1 MSSSVSRP
9 RRFLLL
15 ASGLAVACGGSGRYP
30 GPDAPAPLAWI
41 DTLAIAEPEESD
53 TPSPREWLDKF
64 LVEVP
69 EDALSIRKAVSGI
82 PPALN
87 VDAFDEVPPSTWWEP
102 RITAGRLSTEQIA
115 DGPPLEGPD
124 TSRVLTVVAGKVDG
138 VTPGFTVEDAR
149 GVRFLLK
156 FDPPG
161 MSGLG
166 SGADAVSSRIFWAA
180 GYHVP
185 KDVVIWIDPRDLAL
199 DDNAEVETA
208 SGERAMTRGDIESAL
223 ERTDRRADGRVRTLA
238 SRFLDGTPKGP
249 FRFED
254 RRGDD
259 PNDYY
264 PHEDRRELR
273 GIWVLAAWT
282 NHVDLRAQN
291 TLDMFI
297 EPGGY
302 LRHHVIDFATT
313 LGSGSIRTLNPREGM
328 EYAFDTPATLARLA
342 TLGVYRVG
350 WEGTDGTPL
359 HPALGWLR
367 SDFDPG
373 GWKPFVPAKSH
384 RRLTAPDGYWGAKL
398 VAAFSEDDVRGVID
412 RAHYPPEAATL
423 LLDVLMRRQR
433 HVMRYWFGRVSPL
446 EQVTARRDGD
456 RLELGFRDLGLD
468 PRLWSAG
475 ETTYAWRAGDGEGV
489 AAALPGDRQR
499 IGLDLSEDGWSALDR
514 ATNAEPLTLEIEAR
528 RDGTAVRPVHVRL
541 HRVADRI
548 AVTGVLH

>member
-1 MSSSVSRP
+1 MRFGVLWPRSS
-9 RRFLLL
+9 LLL
-15 ASGLAVACGGSGRYP
+15 TAWFVAGCGGAARYP
-30 GPDAPAPLAWI
+30 GPGAPAPLAWI
-41 DTLAIAEPEESD
+41 DTLTIAEPEESN

-69 EDALSIRKAVSGI
+69 EDALSISKAVSGI

-87 VDAFDEVPPSTWWEP
+87 VDAFDGVPPSTWWEP
-102 RITAGRLSTEQIA
+102 RITADRLSAGQIA
-115 DGPPLEGPD
+115 EGPPLAGPD

-161 MSGLG
+161 LSGLG
-166 SGADAVSSRIFWAA
+166 SGADVVSSRIFWAA

-185 KDVVIWIDPRDLAL
+185 KDVVIWIDPQTLTLA
-199 DDNAEVETA
+199 DDAEVETA
-208 SGERAMTRGDIESAL
+208 SGERAMTRDDIESAL
-223 ERTDRRADGRVRTLA
+223 ARTDRRADGRIRTLA

-254 RRGDD
+254 RRRDD

-302 LRHHVIDFATT
+302 LQHHVIDFATT

-342 TLGVYRVG
+342 TLGLYRVG

-373 GWKPFVPAKSH
+373 SWKPFVPAKAH

-398 VAAFSEDDVRGVID
+398 VAAFTEDDVRRIID
-412 RAHYPPEAATL
+412 EAHYPPEAAAL
-423 LLDVLMRRQR
+423 LLDILVRRQL

-446 EQVTARRDGD
+446 EQVTALRDGN
-456 RLELGFRDLGLD
+456 RLELGFQDRGLD
-468 PRLWSAG
+468 PRLWTTA
-475 ETTYAWRAGDGEGV
+475 ETTYAWRAGAAEGLTE
-489 AAALPGDRQR
+489 ASSGDRQR
-499 IGLDLSEDGWSALDR
+499 VDLILSENGWSALERSTIGDPF
-514 ATNAEPLTLEIEAR
+514 TVEIEAR
-528 RDGTAVRPVHVRL
+528 RGGASVRPVHVRL
-541 HRVADRI
+541 YRVGDRI
-548 AVTGVLH
+548 EVTGVLH